1 MRNIRTAQMREL
13 HIHRQ
18 FSNFLFQKRRNLEG
32 CININCISFRVIV
45 FNIGMEMRVSGF
57 PIIIKIDDFLGKS
70 CCFCLDDHPTILEIH
85 WEN

>member
-45 FNIGMEMRVSGF
+45 FNIGMVKDWCCVVVAGF
-57 PIIIKIDDFLGKS
+57 HIIIKIDDFLGKLGKR
-70 CCFCLDDHPTILEIH
+70 FVLFLLR
-85 WEN
+85 